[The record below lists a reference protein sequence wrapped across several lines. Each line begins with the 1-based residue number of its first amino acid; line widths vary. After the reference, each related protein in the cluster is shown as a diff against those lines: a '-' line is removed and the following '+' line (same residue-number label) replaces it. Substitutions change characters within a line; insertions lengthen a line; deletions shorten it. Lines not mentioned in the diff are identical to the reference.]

1 MNNRLVI
8 FLMAMLFLLFKIN
21 TRAQHTFPSAEEI
34 KNSKLTYRII
44 DGPQHTFGYD
54 ILRNDTL
61 FIRQS
66 VKPAMQG
73 NTGFKSK
80 KDASDVAEYVISKM
94 YKGEVPPSISLEEMK
109 KLNIQ

>member
-1 MNNRLVI
+1 MKNRQVI
-8 FLMAMLFLLFKIN
+8 SLIIVLFLLCKKGV
-21 TRAQHTFPSAEEI
+21 RAQQSFPSAEEI

-44 DGPQHTFGYD
+44 DGSQHTFGYE
-54 ILRNDTL
+54 ILVNDTL
-61 FIRQS
+61 FIRQA
-66 VKPAMQG
+66 VKPAIQG

-94 YKGEVPPSISLEEMK
+94 YKGEVPPSISLEEIK